1 MDQEKKQILD
11 LFQSDAT
18 YRNSEKQIRENCV
31 VQFQIA
37 KYDIKLKD
45 HPMIIYAGKCRT
57 CC

>member
-1 MDQEKKQILD
+1 MD